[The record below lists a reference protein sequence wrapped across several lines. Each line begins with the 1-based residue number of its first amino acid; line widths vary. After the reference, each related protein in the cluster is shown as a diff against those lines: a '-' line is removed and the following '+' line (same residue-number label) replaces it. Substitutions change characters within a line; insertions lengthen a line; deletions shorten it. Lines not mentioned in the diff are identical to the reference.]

1 MNSPNELKEITRFL
15 LEYANRLMGSG
26 VHTSRVIRN
35 TRRIGKSLDVD
46 VKMSLFQKTM
56 VVSVCDIDSTEV
68 YNEVAIIPA
77 FPISFELNAE
87 LSALSWEAYDN
98 HLPLETL
105 WDKYEKII
113 SRPKMDPLCTLFLVG
128 FANASFCALFGG
140 DWTARLI
147 VFSATLIG
155 FYIKQIM
162 QKKKINHYLDT
173 ANKTFKSFFVGQF
186 TEAIIL
192 GSLCTIG
199 MLILKL
205 PYAAMTGTVVG
216 VTALIPI
223 VGAYIGA
230 ALGAFMIL
238 TQSPMQVLVFII
250 FLVILQQV
258 EGNLIYPKVVGSS
271 IGLPGIW
278 VLAAVTVGGS
288 LFGITG
294 MLLGVPTIA
303 TVYKLVYEDIAN
315 REERMRPPSPPADDE
330 NVNEQNGSPQEQ
342 SVQSRS

>member
-1 MNSPNELKEITRFL
+1 
-15 LEYANRLMGSG
+15 
-26 VHTSRVIRN
+26 
-35 TRRIGKSLDVD
+35 
-46 VKMSLFQKTM
+46 M

-162 QKKKINHYLDT
+162 
-173 ANKTFKSFFVGQF
+173 
-186 TEAIIL
+186 
-192 GSLCTIG
+192 
-199 MLILKL
+199 
-205 PYAAMTGTVVG
+205 
-216 VTALIPI
+216 
-223 VGAYIGA
+223 
-230 ALGAFMIL
+230 
-238 TQSPMQVLVFII
+238 
-250 FLVILQQV
+250 
-258 EGNLIYPKVVGSS
+258 
-271 IGLPGIW
+271 
-278 VLAAVTVGGS
+278 
-288 LFGITG
+288 
-294 MLLGVPTIA
+294 
-303 TVYKLVYEDIAN
+303 
-315 REERMRPPSPPADDE
+315 
-330 NVNEQNGSPQEQ
+330 
-342 SVQSRS
+342 

>member
-155 FYIKQIM
+155 FYIKQIISFTIHPGIIEFKG
-162 QKKKINHYLDT
+162 QNYLFYHN
-173 ANKTFKSFFVGQF
+173 A
-186 TEAIIL
+186 
-192 GSLCTIG
+192 
-199 MLILKL
+199 
-205 PYAAMTGTVVG
+205 
-216 VTALIPI
+216 
-223 VGAYIGA
+223 
-230 ALGAFMIL
+230 IL
-238 TQSPMQVLVFII
+238 TIDGKSGATGRRSVCVDYLYYLPDGRMAY
-250 FLVILQQV
+250 V
-258 EGNLIYPKVVGSS
+258 EQTKE
-271 IGLPGIW
+271 
-278 VLAAVTVGGS
+278 
-288 LFGITG
+288 GIT
-294 MLLGVPTIA
+294 VKPKTAAEVAEIVNPYTDEKEVVVEKEVIA
-303 TVYKLVYEDIAN
+303 D
-315 REERMRPPSPPADDE
+315 
-330 NVNEQNGSPQEQ
+330 
-342 SVQSRS
+342 

>member
-98 HLPLETL
+98 HLPLDTL
-105 WDKYEKII
+105 WEKYEKII
-113 SRPKMDPLCTLFLVG
+113 ARPKMDPLCTLFLVG

-155 FYIKQIM
+155 FYVKQIM
-162 QKKKINHYLDT
+162 QKKKINHYL
-173 ANKTFKSFFVGQF
+173 
-186 TEAIIL
+186 
-192 GSLCTIG
+192 
-199 MLILKL
+199 
-205 PYAAMTGTVVG
+205 
-216 VTALIPI
+216 
-223 VGAYIGA
+223 
-230 ALGAFMIL
+230 
-238 TQSPMQVLVFII
+238 VFIVSAFI
-250 FLVILQQV
+250 A
-258 EGNLIYPKVVGSS
+258 
-271 IGLPGIW
+271 GL
-278 VLAAVTVGGS
+278 S
-288 LFGITG
+288 
-294 MLLGVPTIA
+294 
-303 TVYKLVYEDIAN
+303 
-315 REERMRPPSPPADDE
+315 
-330 NVNEQNGSPQEQ
+330 
-342 SVQSRS
+342 

>member
-87 LSALSWEAYDN
+87 LSALGWEAYDN

-162 QKKKINHYLDT
+162 QKKKINHYLVFIVSAFVASMVASSALTLETT
-173 ANKTFKSFFVGQF
+173 AEIAIATSVLYLVPGVPLLNGVIDIVEGHVLTGCTRLIQALLLVLCISVG
-186 TEAIIL
+186 L
-192 GSLCTIG
+192 SCTL
-199 MLILKL
+199 MLIR
-205 PYAAMTGTVVG
+205 
-216 VTALIPI
+216 
-223 VGAYIGA
+223 
-230 ALGAFMIL
+230 
-238 TQSPMQVLVFII
+238 
-250 FLVILQQV
+250 
-258 EGNLIYPKVVGSS
+258 N
-271 IGLPGIW
+271 
-278 VLAAVTVGGS
+278 S
-288 LFGITG
+288 L
-294 MLLGVPTIA
+294 L
-303 TVYKLVYEDIAN
+303 
-315 REERMRPPSPPADDE
+315 
-330 NVNEQNGSPQEQ
+330 
-342 SVQSRS
+342 